1 MVAKEGEIWFIL
13 SSDYLLQMSVYSK
26 DAAQATNRMLS
37 ECFDFYAITLIY
49 RKYHE
54 PKFGSNNSFEDRCS
68 MTADTGGNPH
78 A

>member
-1 MVAKEGEIWFIL
+1 
-13 SSDYLLQMSVYSK
+13 
-26 DAAQATNRMLS
+26 MLS
-37 ECFDFYAITLIY
+37 ESFDFYAITLIY